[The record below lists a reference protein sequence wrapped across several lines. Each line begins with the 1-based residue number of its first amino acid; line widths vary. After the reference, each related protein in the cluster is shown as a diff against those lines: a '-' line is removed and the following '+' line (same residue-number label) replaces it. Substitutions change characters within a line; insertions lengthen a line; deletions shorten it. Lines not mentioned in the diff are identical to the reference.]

1 MCYNINVIKEGVIMK
16 KAIHIIGIIIF
27 CLGLMSG
34 NSENLLYPLGM
45 LVIGY
50 TMAKVGAH

>member
-1 MCYNINVIKEGVIMK
+1 MK

-34 NSENLLYPLGM
+34 DSENLIYPLGM

-50 TMAKVGAH
+50 TMAKVRAH